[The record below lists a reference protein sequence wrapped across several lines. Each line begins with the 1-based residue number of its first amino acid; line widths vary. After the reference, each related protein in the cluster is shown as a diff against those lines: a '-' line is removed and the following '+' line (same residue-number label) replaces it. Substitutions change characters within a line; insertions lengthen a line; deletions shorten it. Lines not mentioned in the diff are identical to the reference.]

1 MDIKTNIKMDINLS
15 DFVKASE
22 HKQKI
27 ENILNNKDLPEN
39 YYSIE
44 YTQHS
49 LITNL
54 RTLTVE
60 LLVHPEWFKFFKK
73 IEPLLKKN
81 CNTFTVV
88 SVNEILRNY

>member
-1 MDIKTNIKMDINLS
+1 MDLNLS

-22 HKQKI
+22 HKLKI
-27 ENILNNKDLPEN
+27 ENILNDKNLPEN

-44 YTQHS
+44 YTQDI
-49 LITNL
+49 LIHKL

-60 LLVHPEWFKFFKK
+60 LLIHPEWYKFFKN

-81 CNTFTVV
+81 SNIFTVS

>member
-1 MDIKTNIKMDINLS
+1 MDLNLS
-15 DFVKASE
+15 DFVAASE
-22 HKQKI
+22 HKLKM
-27 ENILNNKDLPEN
+27 ENILNDKNLPEN
-39 YYSIE
+39 YYSID
-44 YTQHS
+44 YTQNT

-60 LLVHPEWFKFFKK
+60 LLIHPEWFKFFKN

-81 CNTFTVV
+81 CNSFTIS